1 MPEAT
6 QQKSV
11 TDYLNALVWDGTPR
25 IDRWLVD
32 CAGADDT
39 PDVRAVSRA
48 LLVAAVRRA
57 RHPGCQF
64 DQMLVLEG
72 PQGCGKS
79 SALRLLA
86 VDDAWFTDDAPITD
100 DARKIIEATHGKWI
114 VEMAELTGT
123 GMDRSDSA
131 AFKSFLSRSADVARM
146 PYQRDQT
153 RVLRQFVVVGT
164 SGSSDYLRDTGS
176 RRFWPVRVRRFDLK
190 RLAEVRDQLWAEAA
204 VIEATGEAIDPAR
217 AV

>member
-1 MPEAT
+1 MPEAP

-39 PDVRAVSRA
+39 PNVRAVSRA

-57 RHPGCQF
+57 RHPGCKL
-64 DQMLVLEG
+64 DQMPVITG
-72 PQGCGKS
+72 PQGSGKS

-86 VDDAWFTDDAPITD
+86 VDDAWFADDAPIGTD
-100 DARKIIEATHGKWI
+100 DARRIIEATAGKWI
-114 VEMAELTGT
+114 VEAAELS
-123 GMDRSDSA
+123 GMSPSDSSLLKA
-131 AFKSFLSRSADVARM
+131 FLSRSADEARM

-153 RVLRQFVVVGT
+153 RVPRGFVVVGT
-164 SGSSDYLRDTGS
+164 TGS
-176 RRFWPVRVRRFDLK
+176 ADFLQDNTGNRRFWPVSVRRFDLV
-190 RLAEVRDQLWAEAA
+190 RLAAVRDQLWAEAA
-204 VIEATGEAIDPAR
+204 VIEATGEVIDPAR